1 MFFNKPILK
10 FLFYFSLRIYI
21 LPWPASF
28 SWLIKHFATKYGLI
42 LFNAEDFGIHNA
54 VKYSSK

>member
-21 LPWPASF
+21 LPASF

-42 LFNAEDFGIHNA
+42 LFNTEDFGIHNA
-54 VKYSSK
+54 MKYSSK